1 MKYEIINLYW
11 SGSKSAFVCQ
21 CWIKL
26 CFIGAH
32 KTQTCFMCVVCAHM
46 LHHYFHLQHTHTR
59 TQTHTHL
66 QAVPHQRSP
75 HCCSHMPVGSRPQQ
89 PKPPEWQPYLPQT
102 LATSTRIVNNMCMA
116 AGGTLLLWTNKI
128 SVKSHLQT
136 AAKYKCA
143 FAIKRFWLH
152 GTLQKETGRNAV
164 AWCCFDVVGTHTHTN
179 THACWQR

>member
-1 MKYEIINLYW
+1 MHLCV
-11 SGSKSAFVCQ
+11 SAELNYALLVL
-21 CWIKL
+21 IKHKLVL
-26 CFIGAH
+26 CVLCVRTCSTTTFI
-32 KTQTCFMCVVCAHM
+32 CN
-46 LHHYFHLQHTHTR
+46 
-59 TQTHTHL
+59 THTHL